1 MGGLDPSQEQLI
13 GELLKGGAVYEQS
26 VVYPVNYGPGAPS
39 SATAPPNEQHQA
51 SDLAPH
57 NRLQRFNDK
66 LSVKYREFVRAS
78 SLNINE
84 IKTVKY
90 NPILL
95 ARCRGKM
102 DELSDR
108 DMMEIL
114 KYIWKN
120 INIKMC

>member
-26 VVYPVNYGPGAPS
+26 CVYPINYGPNAPS
-39 SATAPPNEQHQA
+39 SATAPPSDQA
-51 SDLAPH
+51 VQQDLKAH
-57 NRLQRFNDK
+57 TRLIRFNDK

-78 SLNINE
+78 SLHINE

-102 DELSDR
+102 DELDDR

-114 KYIWKN
+114 KYI
-120 INIKMC
+120 